1 MTDEKPQKQI
11 WTSPTLETLEMGAT
25 ADGTNPETE
34 IEATQ
39 PQGAS

>member
-11 WTSPTLETLEMGAT
+11 WTSPSLEALDMGVT
-25 ADGTNPETE
+25 ADGTNPEVETVE
-34 IEATQ
+34 ET